1 MAENVYSELACTEQA
16 CPERSRGSRSVEPIL
31 YYGDNYEH
39 RTGKAIHKRG
49 PLGFLGYNR
58 WPYFLFN
65 LSACPCFC
73 PCQSVSMKY
82 SAAISKMNRLTLY
95 ILTRLSCGGPGVI
108 ARPKA
113 VAISYSLCSY
123 ALVLWSLPAF
133 AGSLE
138 IRDTE
143 YKKMAD

>member
-1 MAENVYSELACTEQA
+1 MAENVYSELACTA
-16 CPERSRGSRSVEPIL
+16 CPAKSCRLGRSRELCRSVEPIL

-49 PLGFLGYNR
+49 PLGFPGYNR

-82 SAAISKMNRLTLY
+82 SAAISKTNRLTLS
-95 ILTRLSCGGPGVI
+95 ILTRLSRTTRII
-108 ARPKA
+108 ART
-113 VAISYSLCSY
+113 YSTIFLGWPEK
-123 ALVLWSLPAF
+123 L
-133 AGSLE
+133 
-138 IRDTE
+138 ID
-143 YKKMAD
+143 

>member
-1 MAENVYSELACTEQA
+1 MADNVYSEL
-16 CPERSRGSRSVEPIL
+16 VEPIL

-49 PLGFLGYNR
+49 SLGFPGYNR

-82 SAAISKMNRLTLY
+82 SAAISKTNPLTLS
-95 ILTRLSCGGPGVI
+95 ILTRLITRATTS
-108 ARPKA
+108 
-113 VAISYSLCSY
+113 
-123 ALVLWSLPAF
+123 
-133 AGSLE
+133 
-138 IRDTE
+138 
-143 YKKMAD
+143 

>member
-1 MAENVYSELACTEQA
+1 MAENVYSELACTA
-16 CPERSRGSRSVEPIL
+16 CPAKSCRLGRSRELCRSVEPIL

-82 SAAISKMNRLTLY
+82 SAAISKTNPLTLS
-95 ILTRLSCGGPGVI
+95 ILTRLSI
-108 ARPKA
+108 LLHRFF
-113 VAISYSLCSY
+113 SLRQSSCY
-123 ALVLWSLPAF
+123 LCYI
-133 AGSLE
+133 
-138 IRDTE
+138 IR
-143 YKKMAD
+143 YCYCWM

>member
-1 MAENVYSELACTEQA
+1 MAENV
-16 CPERSRGSRSVEPIL
+16 L

-39 RTGKAIHKRG
+39 RTGRAIHKRG

-82 SAAISKMNRLTLY
+82 SAAISKANRLTLS
-95 ILTRLSCGGPGVI
+95 ILTSQIPLMSFPHVVGGNPE
-108 ARPKA
+108 
-113 VAISYSLCSY
+113 Y
-123 ALVLWSLPAF
+123 LPATLF
-133 AGSLE
+133 GGLVCLRRAQ
-138 IRDTE
+138 R
-143 YKKMAD
+143 

>member
-1 MAENVYSELACTEQA
+1 MAENV
-16 CPERSRGSRSVEPIL
+16 L

-39 RTGKAIHKRG
+39 RTGRAIHKRG

-82 SAAISKMNRLTLY
+82 SAAISKANRLTLS
-95 ILTRLSCGGPGVI
+95 ILIRLSRATRIITSFSPSATAV
-108 ARPKA
+108 RPPLKSRHCK
-113 VAISYSLCSY
+113 VTLRHFGFTSWRCKFTVCHCKLTSWHCWLTIWRCK
-123 ALVLWSLPAF
+123 WSKRRVNRLF
-133 AGSLE
+133 
-138 IRDTE
+138 
-143 YKKMAD
+143 

>member
-1 MAENVYSELACTEQA
+1 MAENV
-16 CPERSRGSRSVEPIL
+16 L

-39 RTGKAIHKRG
+39 RTGRAIHKRG

-82 SAAISKMNRLTLY
+82 SAAISKTNRLTLS
-95 ILTRLSCGGPGVI
+95 ILTRLSCGGPDVI

-133 AGSLE
+133 AERNGSQAAAQ
-138 IRDTE
+138 IKAFGDT
-143 YKKMAD
+143 